1 MIVIGAM
8 GLNGSGK
15 DTLIDHLCRR
25 CDVHKLSVGD
35 IARQIAEEQQIEPTR
50 ENLHHIWQQ
59 AMDEHGKD
67 YFMRRVI
74 EIIEQNRWQATG
86 VSGIR
91 TPEDVDITRHHF
103 GDDLLLVHVRVND
116 ARLRYQRL
124 LERDRPRDPDTF
136 EVFTQQ
142 EREEEEQFHVRE
154 ALRQADLVINNY
166 RSLEDFYQAID
177 YLLIEGLVSEEVE
190 CRA

>member
-15 DTLIDHLCRR
+15 DTLIDHLCQR

-35 IARQIAEEQQIEPTR
+35 IARQIAEEQGIEPTR
-50 ENLHHIWQQ
+50 ENLHRISQQ
-59 AMDEHGKD
+59 AMAEHGSD

-74 EIIEQNRWQATG
+74 ETIEENRWQATG

-91 TPEDVDITRHHF
+91 TPEDIEIARKHF

-136 EVFTQQ
+136 EAFVQQ

-177 YLLIEGLVSEEVE
+177 YLLIDGLIDEEVE
-190 CRA
+190 CKI

>member
-15 DTLIDHLCRR
+15 DTLIDRLCRR

-59 AMDEHGKD
+59 AMAEHGKD

>member
-50 ENLHHIWQQ
+50 ENLHHIWQK
-59 AMDEHGKD
+59 AMAEHGKD